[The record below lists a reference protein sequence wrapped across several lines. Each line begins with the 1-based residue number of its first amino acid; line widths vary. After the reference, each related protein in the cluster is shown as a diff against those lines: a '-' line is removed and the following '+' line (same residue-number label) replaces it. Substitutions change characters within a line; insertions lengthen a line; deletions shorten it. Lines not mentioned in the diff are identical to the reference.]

1 MKRGQRTVSV
11 ILLLIALML
20 ALAPRIQAR
29 PLMQNLLA
37 NPGFDAWE
45 GAIAPNWHPWHED
58 AGDKCKQAPDW
69 LPCRPNW
76 WVERDFNGYGLLRS
90 APSSQAVG
98 IQYVPWRGGVMQT
111 VSVAPGTRLRFS
123 VWARAHISND
133 DLPRPSYGGWN
144 PNFQVGI
151 DPEGKGLW
159 YDSGV
164 VWSAPVNALDQWV
177 RISVEA
183 TAGASGKVT
192 VFVSAR
198 MTNQQPLK
206 HNDAWFDDA
215 ELVVAAPAATATPV
229 PTNTPTRPR
238 FQAAFVGETVP
249 DGTAFN
255 GGAAFTKIWRV
266 RNTGTDAW
274 PDNTVLVFTGGE
286 KMGGPDSLPI
296 GRVAPGEVKEIS
308 VNLVAPTAPGDYTGN
323 WVLQTGGTRIPGS
336 ELWVKIKVTAPAPP
350 TQPPASP
357 TPEATPTPESGQI
370 CVLAFHDRNG
380 DTFRQP
386 DTEELLPNAVFSVG
400 GAAGMVGQYT
410 TDGISEPYCFPGLTA
425 GSYRVNMQPPVGYI
439 TSGPSDMMVA
449 LAGAARMDVAL
460 GAKRGEGPAVTATPG
475 VVLPTPAGG
484 GGGQPSA
491 LSQALRGM
499 ARIAGILLLVLAVVI
514 GVVFVLSRRR

>member
-1 MKRGQRTVSV
+1 MNHGPRIIIVM
-11 ILLLIALML
+11 LLLLGL
-20 ALAPRIQAR
+20 TVALAPQTQAR

-45 GAIAPNWHPWHED
+45 GGTAPSWYPWHED

-76 WVERDFNGYGLLRS
+76 WVERDFSGYGLFRS

-98 IQYVPWRGGVMQT
+98 VQYVPWHGGVMQS
-111 VSVAPGTRLRFS
+111 VNVAPGTRLRFS

-133 DLPRPSYGGWN
+133 DLPNPSFGGWY
-144 PNFQVGI
+144 PNFRVGI
-151 DPEGKGLW
+151 DPEGRGLW
-159 YDSGV
+159 YAPGI

-177 RISVEA
+177 RLSVEA

-198 MTNQQPLK
+198 MTGQQPLK

-215 ELVVAAPAATATPV
+215 ELVIAAPAATATPV

-238 FQAAFVGETVP
+238 FQATFAGETVP

-255 GGAAFTKIWRV
+255 GGAAFTKTWRV

-308 VNLVAPTAPGDYTGN
+308 VNLVAPAAPGDYTGN

-336 ELWVKIKVTAPAPP
+336 QLWVKIKVTAPAPP

-370 CVLAFHDRNG
+370 CVLTFHDRNG

-386 DTEELLPNAVFSVG
+386 EAEELLPNAVFSVSGAG
-400 GAAGMVGQYT
+400 GLVGQYT
-410 TDGISEPYCFPGLTA
+410 TDGISEPYCFSGLTA
-425 GSYRVNMQPPVGYI
+425 GSYRVSMQPPVGYI
-439 TSGPSDMMVA
+439 ASGPSDMMVA
-449 LAGAARMDVAL
+449 MAGAARIDAAM

-475 VVLPTPAGG
+475 VVLPIPAGG
-484 GGGQPSA
+484 REQPSFW
-491 LSQALRGM
+491 LQALRGM
-499 ARIAGILLLVLAVVI
+499 ASTAGILLLVLAI
-514 GVVFVLSRRR
+514 ILGVTFVLSRRR

>member
-1 MKRGQRTVSV
+1 MKIGQRMIGVM
-11 ILLLIALML
+11 LLLIALVL
-20 ALAPRIQAR
+20 ALAPQTQAR

-45 GAIAPNWHPWHED
+45 GSTASNWYPWDERKD
-58 AGDKCKQAPDW
+58 PCKQAPNWD
-69 LPCRPNW
+69 PCAANW
-76 WVERDFNGYGLLRS
+76 WVERDFRGYGLFRS

-98 IQYVPWRGGVMQT
+98 QSYTPWHGGVMQT
-111 VSVAPGTRLRFS
+111 ISVAPGTRLRFS

-133 DLPRPSYGGWN
+133 DLPSPSFGGWN

-151 DPEGKGLW
+151 DPQGKGLW
-159 YDSGV
+159 YDPGI
-164 VWSAPVNALDQWV
+164 VWSAPVNVLDQWV
-177 RISVEA
+177 QVSVEA

-215 ELVVAAPAATATPV
+215 ELVVVAPAATATPV

-249 DGTAFN
+249 DGTAFD
-255 GGAAFTKIWRV
+255 GGASLTKTWRV

-274 PDNTVLVFTGGE
+274 PDNTALVFTGGE

-308 VNLVAPTAPGDYTGN
+308 VNLVAPAAPGDYTGN
-323 WVLQTGGTRIPGS
+323 WALQTGGTRIPGG

-386 DTEELLPNAVFSVG
+386 ETEELLPNAVFSVG
-400 GAAGMVGQYT
+400 GATGLVGQYT

-425 GSYRVNMQPPVGYI
+425 GSYRVSMQPPVGYAA
-439 TSGPSDMMVA
+439 SGPSDMMVA

-460 GAKRGEGPAVTATPG
+460 GAKRGEGPAVRATPG
-475 VVLPTPAGG
+475 IVLPTPAGG
-484 GGGQPSA
+484 GEQSSFW
-491 LSQALRGM
+491 SQALRGM
-499 ARIAGILLLVLAVVI
+499 LSIAGILLLVLAVVI